1 MNPFSLKRTSTAISL
16 TCTNLRGLGLSVKDL
31 ADKKINRI
39 LNLSAEIHILIDTR
53 CNKDDFCNFLDKSKF
68 KYLLS
73 NYKHV
78 GTYTNSKG
86 VVILYNNKKVKIDDV
101 SIIED
106 GMLVSFRL
114 NIQNESIRI
123 LGCYAPSSGDE
134 PEFFVKCKD
143 ILNQSNESHGMIIGD
158 LNTTLDPIL
167 DRKNYKTDG
176 HKKSRL
182 VINNWIS
189 ENEMLDFF
197 RFTNGNEQIW
207 TYKVKE
213 KMIKP

>member
-1 MNPFSLKRTSTAISL
+1 MNPFSLRRTSTAISI
-16 TCTNLRGLGLSVKDL
+16 TCTNLRGLGITVKNL

-53 CNKDDFCNFLDKSKF
+53 CNKEEFNNFLNKSKF
-68 KYLLS
+68 KYMLS
-73 NYKHV
+73 NFKHE
-78 GTYTNSKG
+78 GSYTESKG
-86 VVILYNNKKVKIDDV
+86 VIILYNNKKVKIEDI

-114 NIQNESIRI
+114 KIQNETIRI

-134 PEFFVKCKD
+134 PEYFVKCKD

-167 DRKNYKTDG
+167 DRKN
-176 HKKSRL
+176 
-182 VINNWIS
+182 
-189 ENEMLDFF
+189 
-197 RFTNGNEQIW
+197 
-207 TYKVKE
+207 
-213 KMIKP
+213 